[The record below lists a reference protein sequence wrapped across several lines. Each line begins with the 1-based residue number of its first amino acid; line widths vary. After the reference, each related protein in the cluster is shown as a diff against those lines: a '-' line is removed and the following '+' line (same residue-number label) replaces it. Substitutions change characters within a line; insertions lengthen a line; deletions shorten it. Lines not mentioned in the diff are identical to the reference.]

1 MMTSHTKDM
10 CPHCNGEGIIT
21 FEVARPQGFGRDIG
35 VIDVMTEPCSR
46 CGGDG
51 EVEIDEV
58 DF

>member
-1 MMTSHTKDM
+1 M

>member
-1 MMTSHTKDM
+1 MRSHTKDI

-21 FEVARPQGFGRDIG
+21 FEIARPQGFGRDIG
-35 VIDVMTEPCSR
+35 VIDVMTELCSR

>member
-1 MMTSHTKDM
+1 M

-46 CGGDG
+46 CSGDG
-51 EVEIDEV
+51 EVEIDDI